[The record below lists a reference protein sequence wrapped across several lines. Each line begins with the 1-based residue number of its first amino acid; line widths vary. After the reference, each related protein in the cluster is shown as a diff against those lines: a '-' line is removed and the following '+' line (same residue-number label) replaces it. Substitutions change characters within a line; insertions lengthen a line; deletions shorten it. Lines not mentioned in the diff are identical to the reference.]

1 MASPAEHIE
10 PTKDPLSDTGIT
22 RALSADGKVAAE
34 PAVAKPKPTGLAV
47 IDSLDPIEDL
57 AIKLGGAKHLR
68 RVIETLDSYIP
79 TGFDGLV
86 EAMNA
91 NMPRPSFLTPDI
103 LRRFAAEGWFPVVER
118 KPAGEIVIAIK
129 AQDEK
134 GMIRSPHA
142 VSLPIIDKLDR
153 WMKDAKLDHRLVL
166 LLLSGSDFEKI
177 SEFALNDSKRRKHLG
192 ELDSIESARENFYA
206 ILERAVKQG
215 ATDIHIEAVDS
226 KEYRIRY
233 RIDGVLQ
240 HDGRTIP
247 AERGKALVRAIK
259 VMGNMTSDDPR
270 KPWDG
275 SINPSEA
282 LLKQLPFMQGR
293 SLRIS
298 TMPTLIGDDGA
309 IRIMQSA
316 EVSSLKLG
324 DLNLP
329 KVVETRLRRLIE
341 APNGVI
347 LVAGPTGSG
356 KSTTLA
362 AALRELNK
370 SDTKIVT
377 LEDPVE
383 QLMPGVIQSPM
394 ASGLGY
400 TFANALRSTLRHDP
414 DVILVG
420 EVRDAETA
428 QVMTQG
434 ANTGHLLL
442 STIHTND
449 SISVFKR
456 LRELGIDESQISAS
470 LLGVLSQ
477 RLVRCLC
484 GGCKEKYS
492 PLQELTSLLASGGAR
507 LSETEGRDLADSL
520 TGLEFWR
527 VGSKERLAACR
538 ECRGRGYK
546 GRVAIPEL
554 WVIGEGERDL
564 ISRGETGH
572 RALLDAAIVGGMV
585 PMSIS
590 GLDYVV
596 AGVTDLAE
604 LKTNVFRPDE
614 LISKRREFIKYFG
627 ALKRS
632 S

>member
-1 MASPAEHIE
+1 
-10 PTKDPLSDTGIT
+10 
-22 RALSADGKVAAE
+22 
-34 PAVAKPKPTGLAV
+34 
-47 IDSLDPIEDL
+47 
-57 AIKLGGAKHLR
+57 
-68 RVIETLDSYIP
+68 
-79 TGFDGLV
+79 
-86 EAMNA
+86 
-91 NMPRPSFLTPDI
+91 
-103 LRRFAAEGWFPVVER
+103 
-118 KPAGEIVIAIK
+118 
-129 AQDEK
+129 
-134 GMIRSPHA
+134 
-142 VSLPIIDKLDR
+142 
-153 WMKDAKLDHRLVL
+153 
-166 LLLSGSDFEKI
+166 
-177 SEFALNDSKRRKHLG
+177 
-192 ELDSIESARENFYA
+192 
-206 ILERAVKQG
+206 
-215 ATDIHIEAVDS
+215 
-226 KEYRIRY
+226 
-233 RIDGVLQ
+233 
-240 HDGRTIP
+240 
-247 AERGKALVRAIK
+247 
-259 VMGNMTSDDPR
+259 
-270 KPWDG
+270 
-275 SINPSEA
+275 
-282 LLKQLPFMQGR
+282 
-293 SLRIS
+293 
-298 TMPTLIGDDGA
+298 
-309 IRIMQSA
+309 MQSA

-324 DLNLP
+324 DLSLP
-329 KVVETRLRRLIE
+329 QVVETRLRRLIE

-383 QLMPGVIQSPM
+383 QLMPGVVQSPM

-492 PLQELTSLLASGGAR
+492 PLQELSSLLASGGAR

-520 TGLEFWR
+520 SGLEFWR
-527 VGSKERLAACR
+527 VGSKARLAACR

-572 RALLDAAIVGGMV
+572 RALLEAALVGGMV